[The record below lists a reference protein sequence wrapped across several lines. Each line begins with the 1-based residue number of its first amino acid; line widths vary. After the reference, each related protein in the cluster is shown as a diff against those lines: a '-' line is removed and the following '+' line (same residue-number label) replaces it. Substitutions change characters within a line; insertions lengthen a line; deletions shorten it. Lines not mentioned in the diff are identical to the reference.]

1 MTELGNQ
8 IQEVQRKQN
17 ELLLSHI
24 ITLLLKDTYL
34 TFFPDID
41 SDFETGTSKD
51 TKLKQCTGKYETESK
66 RISNT
71 VCNLYILS
79 ILKTQQNNFTQ
90 DRYTETIPHRVCTET
105 NVGEYN
111 KNR

>member
-1 MTELGNQ
+1 MGEKGHLAQLSRKLPESEESLATLNLRQDSLMTELGNQ

-51 TKLKQCTGKYETESK
+51 TKLK
-66 RISNT
+66 
-71 VCNLYILS
+71 
-79 ILKTQQNNFTQ
+79 
-90 DRYTETIPHRVCTET
+90 
-105 NVGEYN
+105 
-111 KNR
+111 